1 MDALLRDL
9 RLAARS
15 LRHTPSFALAAV
27 LTLALGIGANTAI
40 FGLVDALLLRPLPY
54 RDPAR
59 LVNLWETYGHD
70 AHGGVAYPN
79 FLEWQRRQTSFDQL
93 AAWSPQEMDVT
104 GDGRADR
111 ILGEGVTPDYFS
123 LLGLNVLEGRVF
135 RADENDGRPLVILSQ
150 ALWQSRFGSA
160 PDVLG
165 RTLNLSGTPFTIVGV
180 MSAGVHGLS
189 GTAQLWV
196 PLATHPLIYPQVARF
211 DFLHSRDI
219 HWLHAIGHLKAGVSV
234 EAARAEMRAIGDQLA
249 AAYPNENRERS
260 VGLASMQADATRNLR
275 PALLALL
282 AAVGFGLL
290 VACANV
296 ANLILVRLA
305 QRGREAAIRVAL
317 GARRSHL
324 LRQLF
329 AEALLIAAFGSALGL
344 LVYAAIK
351 DVLPALL
358 PMQLP
363 KFATLAL
370 DASVLAFAAI
380 LLIISGAALTI
391 IPALHFSRRDLQSAL
406 SSGARGTDSR
416 GLHRLRGGLAS
427 FEVALAL
434 LLTIGAGL
442 MIKSFWRLRGS
453 DPGFRPDH
461 LLTLRFDVPNGKYTG
476 ATRLSLGDEIAERV
490 KQLPG
495 VADAAVTMV
504 DPFIWPGLNRGFT
517 IENHTNVMNPE
528 SVYYEEITP
537 GYFRTMSIPL
547 LAGRDFTPTD
557 DEKSPVVIVSQSFAR
572 RYWPGQDAI
581 GKRLRIGKNTQPWL
595 SVIGVVADAQIDDLH
610 QSKSD
615 LALFYSPLRRSEA
628 IISLSILVRSKVDPA
643 SLIAPIRN
651 ELQRF
656 DPDMPVYSVATLE
669 ERLAGEAAGARSYAV
684 LMSLFGAIALSLAV
698 IGTYG
703 VIAFAAAQRMRE
715 IGIRI
720 ALGAQAADILRMMTA
735 HGLRIALVGLG
746 IGIIA
751 AFALTR
757 FLATLLFGVSSHDP
771 LIFAGIA
778 VLLVF

>member
-1 MDALLRDL
+1 
-9 RLAARS
+9 
-15 LRHTPSFALAAV
+15 
-27 LTLALGIGANTAI
+27 
-40 FGLVDALLLRPLPY
+40 
-54 RDPAR
+54 
-59 LVNLWETYGHD
+59 
-70 AHGGVAYPN
+70 
-79 FLEWQRRQTSFDQL
+79 
-93 AAWSPQEMDVT
+93 
-104 GDGRADR
+104 
-111 ILGEGVTPDYFS
+111 
-123 LLGLNVLEGRVF
+123 
-135 RADENDGRPLVILSQ
+135 
-150 ALWQSRFGSA
+150 
-160 PDVLG
+160 
-165 RTLNLSGTPFTIVGV
+165 
-180 MSAGVHGLS
+180 
-189 GTAQLWV
+189 
-196 PLATHPLIYPQVARF
+196 
-211 DFLHSRDI
+211 
-219 HWLHAIGHLKAGVSV
+219 
-234 EAARAEMRAIGDQLA
+234 
-249 AAYPNENRERS
+249 
-260 VGLASMQADATRNLR
+260 
-275 PALLALL
+275 
-282 AAVGFGLL
+282 LL
-290 VACANV
+290 VV
-296 ANLILVRLA
+296 
-305 QRGREAAIRVAL
+305 
-317 GARRSHL
+317 
-324 LRQLF
+324 
-329 AEALLIAAFGSALGL
+329 
-344 LVYAAIK
+344 
-351 DVLPALL
+351 
-358 PMQLP
+358 
-363 KFATLAL
+363 
-370 DASVLAFAAI
+370 
-380 LLIISGAALTI
+380 SGAALTI

-461 LLTLRFDVPNGKYTG
+461 LLTLRFDVPNGKYSGT
-476 ATRLSLGDEIAERV
+476 TRLALGDEIAERV

-504 DPFIWPGLNRGFT
+504 DPFVWPGLNRGFT

-547 LAGRDFTPTD
+547 LAGRDFTPSD

-581 GKRLRIGKNTQPWL
+581 GKRLKIGKNTQPWL

-628 IISLSILVRSKVDPA
+628 IISLSVLVRTKVDPA

-684 LMSLFGAIALSLAV
+684 LMSLFGAISLSLAV

-703 VIAFAAAQRMRE
+703 VIAFAAAQRTRE

-720 ALGAQAADILRMMTA
+720 ALGAQATDILRMMTA

-757 FLATLLFGVSSHDP
+757 FLATLLFGVSPHDP

-778 VLLVF
+778 LLLVFACVAASLIPARAATRVDPAVALRYE